1 MAVAITGHTRGIGQ
15 GLAQA
20 FAQRGETVV
29 GFSRSTGWD
38 ITAANTTQRMLEEVS
53 RQNCHTLILN
63 AHAGFVQTNQLYAAF
78 NLWKDFSDKTI
89 IVLGSY
95 ASHNIARKRVY
106 PYAVQKA
113 ALDSAAN
120 QLHKLGRCRI
130 INVRPGLV
138 DTERADKFFPKDKKR
153 MSVDTLVKIILYAYD
168 LPRDLLLQELVV
180 IPRDPG

>member
-1 MAVAITGHTRGIGQ
+1 MLFRSAITGHTRGIGQ

-95 ASHNIARKRVY
+95 ASKLMAADRIN
-106 PYAVQKA
+106 PYAIQKA
-113 ALDSAAN
+113 SLDSAAD

-138 DTERADKFFPKDKKR
+138 DTQRAD
-153 MSVDTLVKIILYAYD
+153 LYW
-168 LPRDLLLQELVV
+168 PQEIGRAHV
-180 IPRDPG
+180 